1 MKKIILSLAVLL
13 FADLS
18 QGQVLQFTPD
28 SKQFQSLIT
37 RTINVVETGNEEF
50 DKALHSAFDTYWKST
65 KFEYITYDD
74 FKKSVTDQN
83 KSFFIPMNINVT
95 FTKTKNGMQQ
105 QALYEKTKFWYGLI
119 NGGKK
124 SIESYGDND
133 VIVLSPIGLYSGED
147 QLFPS
152 IYRLDYVVK
161 SMDDAISG
169 AKNGQVK
176 GKLLESLK
184 PINAGFVKIAKEKT
198 LIINKDAH
206 SVAMGKDRGQ
216 TTLEKALVEY
226 PYKYKFVSDSEFKD
240 IMSGNDESYI
250 CLLPVIE
257 VNKHIMVFEPATKKT
272 VYYGWQMQGLEV
284 KAGDIKSLSKGEI

>member
-1 MKKIILSLAVLL
+1 MTTLFFVCLSY
-13 FADLS
+13 S
-18 QGQVLQFTPD
+18 QVLQYTPD

-37 RTINVVETGNEEF
+37 RTINVVETGNEDF
-50 DKALHSAFDTYWKST
+50 DKAMHTAFDTYWKST

-74 FKKSVTDQN
+74 FKKSVTDQS

-95 FTKTKNGMQQ
+95 FTKTKGMQQ

-152 IYRLDYVVK
+152 KYRLDYVVK
-161 SMDDAISG
+161 SMDDAITA
-169 AKNGQVK
+169 AKNGDIK

-206 SVAMGKDRGQ
+206 SIALGKDRGQ
-216 TTLEKALVEY
+216 TTLEKAFAEY
-226 PYKYKFVSDSEFKD
+226 PYKYKFVSDSEFKE
-240 IMSGNDESYI
+240 IMAGTDESYI

-257 VNKHIMVFEPATKKT
+257 VNKHILVFEPSTKKT

-284 KAGDIKSLSKGEI
+284 KSGDIKSLAKGDF

>member
-1 MKKIILSLAVLL
+1 MKKIILALTVLL
-13 FADLS
+13 SAGLS
-18 QGQVLQFTPD
+18 QAQVLQFTPD

-65 KFEYITYDD
+65 NFEYITYDD
-74 FKKSVTDQN
+74 FKKSVTDQS

-95 FTKTKNGMQQ
+95 YTKTKNGMQQ

-147 QLFPS
+147 QIFPS
-152 IYRLDYVVK
+152 MYRLDYVVK
-161 SMDDAISG
+161 SMDDAIAG

-206 SVAMGKDRGQ
+206 SIAMGKDRGQ
-216 TTLEKALVEY
+216 TTLEKALAEY
-226 PYKYKFVSDSEFKD
+226 PYKYKFVSDSEFKE
-240 IMSGNDESYI
+240 IMAGNDESYI

-257 VNKHIMVFEPATKKT
+257 VNKHIMVFEPSTKKT

-284 KAGDIKSLSKGEI
+284 KAADIKSLAKGEI

>member
-1 MKKIILSLAVLL
+1 MKKIVLSLTALL
-13 FADLS
+13 FLSLS
-18 QGQVLQFTPD
+18 QAQVLQFTPE

-65 KFEYITYDD
+65 KFEYISYDE
-74 FKKSVTDQN
+74 FKKSVTDQS

-95 FTKTKNGMQQ
+95 FTKLKGMQQ
-105 QALYEKTKFWYGLI
+105 QAMYEKTKFWYGLI

-152 IYRLDYVVK
+152 MYRLDYVVK
-161 SMDDAISG
+161 SMDDAITA
-169 AKNGQVK
+169 AKDGQIK
-176 GKLLESLK
+176 GKLFESLK

-198 LIINKDAH
+198 LIINQDAH
-206 SVAMGKDRGQ
+206 SIAMGKDRGQ
-216 TTLEKALVEY
+216 TTTTKAFAEY
-226 PYKYKFVSDSEFKD
+226 PYKYKFVSDSEFKE
-240 IMSGNDESYI
+240 IMAGNDESYI

-257 VNKHIMVFEPATKKT
+257 VNKHVMVFEPSTKKT

-284 KAGDIKSLSKGEI
+284 KAGDVKSMAKGEF